1 MEELIKRI
9 TEQTG
14 ISADQ
19 AKSAI
24 NMMSGYLKEKLPA
37 PLATQVEN
45 VLNGGGM
52 GDTLGN
58 AASRLGGMFGGS

>member
-14 ISADQ
+14 ISSDQ

-24 NMMSGYLKEKLPA
+24 NMVSGYLKEKLPA
-37 PLATQVEN
+37 PLASQVEN

-52 GDTLGN
+52 SDTLGN
-58 AASRLGGMFGGS
+58 AASRIGGLFGGS